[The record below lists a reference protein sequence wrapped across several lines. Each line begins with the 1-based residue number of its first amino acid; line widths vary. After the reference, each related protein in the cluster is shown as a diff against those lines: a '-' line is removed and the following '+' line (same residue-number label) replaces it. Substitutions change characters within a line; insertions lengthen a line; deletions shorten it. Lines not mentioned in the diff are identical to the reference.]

1 MKQLCN
7 LWGIELN
14 KKRISDVAFVL
25 HVRAY
30 RESSLLIDFFTRHF
44 GKVTSIAKGVKRPKS
59 LLRSV
64 LLPTTLLS
72 ISLVGKKDLKNLTQS
87 EIIKHFSITSSLN
100 LNCTLYLNELLIK
113 FIENEDPHPNIFDQY
128 RSFLASIEKQ
138 TNYEEIE
145 ALLRRFELILLKE
158 LGYGIDLDLEARTG
172 KKIKQE
178 STYSFNPMQ
187 GFSAQVNSDLSTKD
201 GLFRGK
207 DILNIARDDFS
218 SSQTR
223 IASKRI
229 LREALDNHLGHKRLN
244 IRRFLTSSEVQ
255 ND

>member
-64 LLPTTLLS
+64 LLPTTLLN
-72 ISLVGKKDLKNLTQS
+72 ISLVGRKDLKNLTQS

-128 RSFLASIEKQ
+128 RSFLDSIEKQ
-138 TNYEEIE
+138 TNIEKIE
-145 ALLRRFELILLKE
+145 AHLRRLNSF
-158 LGYGIDLDLEARTG
+158 
-172 KKIKQE
+172 
-178 STYSFNPMQ
+178 YSK
-187 GFSAQVNSDLSTKD
+187 S
-201 GLFRGK
+201 
-207 DILNIARDDFS
+207 
-218 SSQTR
+218 
-223 IASKRI
+223 
-229 LREALDNHLGHKRLN
+229 
-244 IRRFLTSSEVQ
+244 
-255 ND
+255 